1 MYCIICS
8 NIISWRKV
16 HKHELQLLYRNV
28 QTKGAERWFFSTL
41 RLDNCSCK
49 SKRWLARR
57 QILQLD
63 LPALSRV
70 DESRNGALCHFF
82 PYSSHT
88 GAFVYLE
95 FRVLIGYWSLFPA
108 MLAITW
114 TYPPL
119 VEEAGLLSTS
129 LYQRRQRCYYSLWSS
144 LHL

>member
-1 MYCIICS
+1 MYSIFCS

-16 HKHELQLLYRNV
+16 HTHELQLLYRNV
-28 QTKGAERWFFSTL
+28 PRSGAERCFFVTL
-41 RLDNCSCK
+41 RLDICSCK

-63 LPALSRV
+63 LPALSGWMNLVTAHYATSFRTVHIRV
-70 DESRNGALCHFF
+70 
-82 PYSSHT
+82 PP
-88 GAFVYLE
+88 YLE
-95 FRVLIGYWSLFPA
+95 FKVLIGYSSLFPA
-108 MLAITW
+108 ILAITR